1 MTSNDG
7 VSRASHDDRV
17 VHRRAWLVA
26 TLNKWEAACG
36 VKFDNARFTFM
47 LAELDRREY
56 SRAQAK
62 IAEEWI
68 LRGGP
73 VRFGTLTLADFFP
86 TSEQLASV
94 GYDATAEHRRE
105 YERGFQSG
113 KAAGITEERQAWEAN
128 MAYLELQREAAKAV
142 DLDMREKL
150 LASREAALAERTVEL
165 DARER
170 TIAAAEKRL
179 RTITRLTRQEAA

>member
-1 MTSNDG
+1 MA
-7 VSRASHDDRV
+7 ASGAKLDAERI
-17 VHRRAWLVA
+17 
-26 TLNKWEAACG
+26 AAI
-36 VKFDNARFTFM
+36 AI
-47 LAELDRREY
+47 ELDREGY
-56 SRAQAK
+56 TSAQARM
-62 IAEEWI
+62 AETWI
-68 LRGGP
+68 LKGAP
-73 VRFGTLTLADFFP
+73 ARFGNLTLPDFFP

-128 MAYLELQREAAKAV
+128 VAYLELQREAAKAV
-142 DLDMREKL
+142 DLDMRERL
-150 LASREAALAERTVEL
+150 LASREAALAERTASFDE
-165 DARER
+165 RER

>member
-1 MTSNDG
+1 
-7 VSRASHDDRV
+7 
-17 VHRRAWLVA
+17 LVA

-86 TSEQLASV
+86 TSEQLASI

-128 MAYLELQREAAKAV
+128 MAYLKLQREASKAV
-142 DLDMREKL
+142 DLDAREKL
-150 LASREAALAERTVEL
+150 LAAREEALAERIANVAKREEACRRIERIAGRRQTVLGPEVPG
-165 DARER
+165 
-170 TIAAAEKRL
+170 T
-179 RTITRLTRQEAA
+179 TRADRSAQ